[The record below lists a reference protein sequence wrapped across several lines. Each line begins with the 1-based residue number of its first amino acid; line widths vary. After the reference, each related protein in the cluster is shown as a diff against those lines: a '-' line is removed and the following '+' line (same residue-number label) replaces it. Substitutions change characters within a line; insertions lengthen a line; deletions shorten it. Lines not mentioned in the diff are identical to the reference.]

1 MANLKIREIFFWIS
15 KNPWNLVLMSRK
27 KYIDHNWTLSFR
39 YMQSFGI
46 EDINYEVSKIK
57 QVDLRVC
64 VESYN
69 IFKKLGIPYRVH
81 KASSLI

>member
-1 MANLKIREIFFWIS
+1 
-15 KNPWNLVLMSRK
+15 
-27 KYIDHNWTLSFR
+27 
-39 YMQSFGI
+39 MQSFGI